1 MKLQL
6 IIIIVLSILLA
17 LSIAS
22 NVVLIVKPNL
32 PSKSSLVSY
41 PDSYDSP
48 VTQNI
53 AITCPENSVLFQE
66 VLDIFVP
73 YYNENTPPTQT
84 DSDKTCDYAGCDY
97 YDYVI
102 TFFTTQLSYLQQK
115 CVYDQIFNNSV
126 TFDDT
131 FCNSFSG
138 YSQEELDAYC
148 LFLRSMF
155 DYIARNEPQTFIM

>member
-1 MKLQL
+1 MKLRL

-32 PSKSSLVSY
+32 PSKSSLVSTAPY
-41 PDSYDSP
+41 
-48 VTQNI
+48 TQII
-53 AITCPENSVLFQE
+53 ASTCPENSVLFNE

-102 TFFTTQLSYLQQK
+102 TFFTTQLTYSQQK